1 MQAHRRQAVIG
12 SLRLIV
18 ILLALVFTP
27 TNAVSECRF
36 VPQESVSAP
45 ISTLWEFER
54 QCEFPDEATV
64 GRMIYR
70 SNAVESRVHGQFGC
84 EETQYWP
91 AKSGHVKYNDIDIP
105 PIDDLGLIV
114 RYSKNSY
121 SFPDVPIEI
130 YVDDELRASFIPT
143 RTWNWNAF
151 TSTTRLPLGSVDHGL
166 HSIMFSTVGQR
177 YGVAD
182 LDEFALAG
190 HQQFRVFL
198 PLVVRR
204 LCND

>member
-1 MQAHRRQAVIG
+1 MLSASVDLCHKNLYLHQHRH
-12 SLRLIV
+12 L
-18 ILLALVFTP
+18 
-27 TNAVSECRF
+27 
-36 VPQESVSAP
+36 
-45 ISTLWEFER
+45 EFER

-70 SNAVESRVHGQFGC
+70 GNAVESRVHGQFGC
-84 EETQYWP
+84 EGTSGWP
-91 AKSGHVKYNDIDIP
+91 AKSGYVKYNDINMP
-105 PIDDLGLIV
+105 QMDDLGLIL
-114 RYSKNSY
+114 RYSKNSPP
-121 SFPDVPIEI
+121 SVSIEI
-130 YVDDELRASFIPT
+130 YIDDELRASFVPT
-143 RTWNWNAF
+143 RTWDWNTF